1 MARTKG
7 KVGSTS
13 KRQRGRSTTKQ
24 SANRA
29 TRSRGTTSRVT
40 EMILPEIRMTTR
52 DRLAVMAADMRLIR
66 QEVQVTRSHVQQ
78 MASAANALQARNV
91 ELNLENSQLK
101 AALEKLRQELRP
113 QPSAAPE
120 T

>member
-1 MARTKG
+1 VARTKG

-13 KRQRGRSTTKQ
+13 KRRSGRSTTKQ

-29 TRSRGTTSRVT
+29 TRSRGTTTRET
-40 EMILPEIRMTTR
+40 ILPEIRMTTR
-52 DRLAVMAADMRLIR
+52 DMLAVMAADMRLIR

-78 MASAANALQARNV
+78 MAGSANALQARNV

-101 AALEKLRQELRP
+101 AFLEKLRPESPP
-113 QPSAAPE
+113 QPSAAPG